1 MRGYLNS
8 ERGNLNSMNAKDL
21 LLSRISG
28 PEDLKAIPRKELP
41 RLTQEIRQVIL
52 ETVSNNGGH
61 LASSLGAVEL
71 TIALHYVFDA
81 SRDRIVWDVGH
92 QAYAHK
98 LLTGRREAFSTLRQ
112 FGGLS
117 GFPRRSESLCDAFD
131 VGHSSTSISAALGLL
146 EGRDLRGKSYK
157 VVAVIGDGS
166 MTAGLAFEGLNQAG
180 DVGKDLIVV
189 LNDNEM
195 SISRNV
201 GALRAYLS
209 QLLTRQSPL
218 KVRVRQEI
226 KDLLKAWPPVGEPIL
241 TSIKKMREAIKVLI
255 TPGALFEEMGF
266 KYIGPIRGHHLEDLI
281 DTLERVK
288 GLNRPVLVHVMT
300 QKGKGY
306 PPAEKDPTFYHGV
319 GPFNLETGQAKSGNG
334 KGAQPLKGSPLTYTQ
349 AFSRVMVKLGAEDP
363 RVVGIT
369 AAMPSGTGLE
379 DFGKRYPERFFDV
392 GIAEQHGVTFAAGL
406 AVSGLRPVVAIYSTF
421 LQRAYD
427 QILHDVC
434 LTDLPVTFAL
444 DRAGLVGEDGPTHH
458 GAFDLSYLRPLPN
471 LVLMSPK
478 DENELQHML
487 KTALEHPG
495 PAAVRYPRGRGCGV
509 PLEEELRM
517 LEVGRGEL
525 LRDGIDGVLVAVG
538 HMVQPALEAADSL
551 WKEGIEVAVINARF
565 VKPLDKELIREWA
578 LRTGR
583 VVTVEENVLQGGFGS
598 AVLEL
603 LSEEG
608 LGHIPLM
615 RIGLPDRFI
624 EHGSQAVLRKK
635 YGLDAPG
642 IAARTWEL
650 LAHGDNGGF
659 GGLKI
664 ENWKLMQSPP
674 PSLR

>member
-1 MRGYLNS
+1 
-8 ERGNLNSMNAKDL
+8 MNPKEFL
-21 LLSRISG
+21 LPRING

-41 RLTQEIRQVIL
+41 RLTQEIRQVVL
-52 ETVSNNGGH
+52 DTVSAHGGH

-71 TIALHYVFDA
+71 TVALHYVFDPF
-81 SRDRIVWDVGH
+81 RDRIVWDVGH
-92 QAYAHK
+92 QTYAHK
-98 LLTGRREAFSTLRQ
+98 LLTGRREAFATLRQ

-117 GFPRRSESLCDAFD
+117 GFPRRSESRCDAFD

-146 EGRDLRGKSYK
+146 EGRNLQGSAPQYK

-180 DVGKDLIVV
+180 DLGRDLIVI

-209 QLLTRQSPL
+209 RLLTRQSHF
-218 KVRVRQEI
+218 KVRARQEV
-226 KDLLKAWPPVGEPIL
+226 KELLKSLPPVGEPLL
-241 TSIKKMREAIKVLI
+241 TWMKKMREAVKVLI
-255 TPGALFEEMGF
+255 TPGVLFEEMGF
-266 KYIGPIRGHHLEDLI
+266 KYIGPIDGHNLEDLI
-281 DTLERVK
+281 DTLERVR
-288 GLNRPVLVHVMT
+288 GLERPVLVHVMT

-306 PPAEKDPTFYHGV
+306 LPAERDPASYHGV
-319 GPFNLETGQAKSGNG
+319 GPFDLRTGQAKPGNG
-334 KGAQPLKGSPLTYTQ
+334 KGVPSYTQ
-349 AFSRVMVKLGAEDP
+349 VFSRTMVKLGAENP

-379 DFGKRYPERFFDV
+379 EFGKHYPERFYDV

-406 AVSGLRPVVAIYSTF
+406 AVAGLRPVVAIYSTF

-434 LTDLPVTFAL
+434 LTNLPVTFAL

-458 GAFDLSYLRPLPN
+458 GAFDLSYLRSMPR

-487 KTALEHPG
+487 KTAIEHPG
-495 PAAVRYPRGRGCGV
+495 PAAVRYPRGQGTGV
-509 PLEEELRM
+509 SLEEGLRI
-517 LEVGRGEL
+517 LEIGRGEL
-525 LRDGIDGVLVAVG
+525 LREGEDGVLVAIG
-538 HMVQPALEAADSL
+538 HMVQPALEAADAL

-565 VKPLDKELIREWA
+565 IKPLDGELIREWA
-578 LRTGR
+578 LRTGK
-583 VVTVEENVLQGGFGS
+583 VVTIEENVLQGGFGS

-608 LGHIPLM
+608 LGHIPLQ
-615 RIGLPDRFI
+615 RIGLPDQFI
-624 EHGSQAVLRKK
+624 EHGSQAILRKK
-635 YGLDAPG
+635 YGLDA
-642 IAARTWEL
+642 A
-650 LAHGDNGGF
+650 
-659 GGLKI
+659 
-664 ENWKLMQSPP
+664 
-674 PSLR
+674 

>member
-1 MRGYLNS
+1 MGGYLNS
-8 ERGNLNSMNAKDL
+8 ERCNLNSMNTKDFL
-21 LLSRISG
+21 LRRISC
-28 PEDLKAIPRKELP
+28 PEDFKSIPRKELP

-71 TIALHYVFDA
+71 TVALHYVFDP

-92 QAYAHK
+92 QTYAHK
-98 LLTGRREAFSTLRQ
+98 LLTGRQEAFITLRQ

-117 GFPRRSESLCDAFD
+117 GFPRRSESVCDAFD
-131 VGHSSTSISAALGLL
+131 VGHSSTSISAAMGLL
-146 EGRDLRGKSYK
+146 EGRNFQGKSYK
-157 VVAVIGDGS
+157 VLAVIGDGS

-180 DVGKDLIVV
+180 DMGKDLIVV

-201 GALRAYLS
+201 GALGAYLS
-209 QLLTRQSPL
+209 QLLTRQSPF

-255 TPGALFEEMGF
+255 TPGVLFEEMGF
-266 KYIGPIRGHHLEDLI
+266 KYIGPIDGHHLDDLI
-281 DTLERVK
+281 DTLGRVK

-306 PPAEKDPTFYHGV
+306 LPAEKDPTYYHGV
-319 GPFNLETGQAKSGNG
+319 GPFNLETGQARPG
-334 KGAQPLKGSPLTYTQ
+334 KGKGSSLTYTQ
-349 AFSRVMVKLGAEDP
+349 AFSRTMVKLGAEDP

-379 DFGKRYPERFFDV
+379 DFGKLYPERFYDV

-434 LTDLPVTFAL
+434 LTHLPVTFAL

-487 KTALEHPG
+487 KTALEYPG
-495 PAAVRYPRGRGCGV
+495 PAAVRYPRGMGNGV
-509 PLEEELRM
+509 PLEDGLRV
-517 LEVGRGEL
+517 LEIGRGEL
-525 LRDGIDGVLVAVG
+525 LRDGVDGVLVAVG
-538 HMVQPALEAADSL
+538 HMVRPALEAADSL
-551 WKEGIEVAVINARF
+551 WKEGIEMAVINARF
-565 VKPLDKELIREWA
+565 VKPLDKALIREWA

-583 VVTVEENVLQGGFGS
+583 VVTVEENALQGGFGS

-608 LGHIPLM
+608 LGHIPLK
-615 RIGLPDRFI
+615 RIGLPDRFV
-624 EHGSQAVLRKK
+624 EHGSQSVLRKK
-635 YGLDAPG
+635 YGLDALG
-642 IAARTWEL
+642 IAACAWEF
-650 LAHGDNGGF
+650 LAHGDNGRKVAVGPH
-659 GGLKI
+659 GGKK
-664 ENWKLMQSPP
+664 EAG
-674 PSLR
+674 